1 MSWLSARTV
10 FAAAVLLTAQTL
22 RAQAAVGDKLDLA
35 GLIQLPSEDWSNF
48 PGSVLTPTTPTSA
61 SFMWRSS
68 WAAAGDAQ
76 PTTVNQSVNGAQVF
90 GKTNSQVV
98 MDGPTAPTALGYNPF
113 SVVTHP
119 DGSKALRITPQLV
132 PAAQQAS
139 VWGYPVVSGELSTAG
154 RNAYN
159 VPTLE
164 TYAANYSVTIYHQV
178 RLPTEMWAALWEYSK
193 SDYGGQDVTEMDLV
207 ETIKAG
213 WPSIATLTQ
222 HSSDSTWLSNIAAGV
237 LSGLYPAHAAGP
249 QSYFGSQ
256 AAGYQYAGL
265 AGTDPHALHDWAQV
279 VGPKVTQWAIDG
291 VVVLE
296 FPTPSDVAGKY
307 FHEIIDLD
315 LGTDITTVTSASQLD
330 YMEVGRIDRYVY
342 PGTSKVHWM
351 QQDVG
356 DGSGVSGAV
365 LTSGTNFQLAAATA
379 TTTTTTAATT
389 TTATTTTTTPT
400 TTSTAATTTAAAAP
414 TATTA
419 STSGSGGSSS
429 SIGLVAGGLAAL
441 VGVAGLAFLLTRPR
455 PTAMS

>member
-1 MSWLSARTV
+1 MSRLAARTGFLAALLLSAQS
-10 FAAAVLLTAQTL
+10 LG
-22 RAQAAVGDKLDLA
+22 AQAAVGDRLDLS

-48 PGSVLTPTTPTSA
+48 PGSVLTPNTAKSA
-61 SFMWRSS
+61 GFMWRSS
-68 WAAAGDAQ
+68 WAAGGDAQ
-76 PTTVNQSVNGAQVF
+76 PTTINQSVNNAQVF

-154 RNAYN
+154 RNAWG
-159 VPTLE
+159 VATLE
-164 TYAANYSVTIYHQV
+164 TYAANYSVTVYHQV

-193 SDYGGQDVTEMDLV
+193 ADYGGQDVSEIDLV

-213 WPSIATLTQ
+213 WPGIATLTQ

-237 LSGLYPAHAAGP
+237 LTGLYPAHAAGP
-249 QSYFGSQ
+249 QSYFGSG

-296 FPTPSDVAGKY
+296 FPTASDVGGKY
-307 FHEIIDLD
+307 FHEIISLD
-315 LGTDITTVTSASQLD
+315 LGNNVATVTSASQLD

-342 PGTSKVHWM
+342 PGLSKVHWM

-356 DGSGVSGAV
+356 DGSSVSGA
-365 LTSGTNFQLAAATA
+365 LLNAGTNFQMASAAA
-379 TTTTTTAATT
+379 TTTTTT
-389 TTATTTTTTPT
+389 TTTTPATT
-400 TTSTAATTTAAAAP
+400 TTSTAPAATTTDV
-414 TATTA
+414 AT
-419 STSGSGGSSS
+419 SSGGGGGGGAG
-429 SIGLVAGGLAAL
+429 IALVAGGLGAL
-441 VGVAGLAFLLTRPR
+441 AGVFGLVWMMTRPR
-455 PTAMS
+455 AGA